1 MPATHFFSNPQ
12 DNLKKVKFYPFPL
25 EEVEAQRVR
34 SLVESHVA
42 GSGCGQAFRQ
52 IPSWLPLTQVLGEDG
67 ELWMRPRTLCPPLGR
82 SLWLDPRMSGDNVP
96 SICSP
101 LPGAAGCP
109 QPRPALVHCSSLP
122 EGPAP
127 LTRHSSTQAASRTLP
142 MLEDLDEGLTD
153 EQEGILSFTALA
165 MSINPRAQKHLSA
178 APTQP
183 SSVIQRGGAVETLPQ
198 DSCSKG

>member
-1 MPATHFFSNPQ
+1 MASYGCDPARCAHRS
-12 DNLKKVKFYPFPL
+12 DKVCGLTLGCLGTTSPPFAHP
-25 EEVEAQRVR
+25 
-34 SLVESHVA
+34 SLVLRDA
-42 GSGCGQAFRQ
+42 
-52 IPSWLPLTQVLGEDG
+52 PSLALL
-67 ELWMRPRTLCPPLGR
+67 LC
-82 SLWLDPRMSGDNVP
+82 
-96 SICSP
+96 I
-101 LPGAAGCP
+101 AA
-109 QPRPALVHCSSLP
+109 ALP